1 MSLSLWKDTT
11 FCIHC
16 SPVVGLSGWM
26 YMRFGISGSALPATI
41 HRLQREYDDISS
53 YEWMEWSGVGREGKG
68 SEEGKRGIEIGMLAN
83 RHLFH
88 LNEHHSALRFGVTSW
103 ELALPSCPLPPLKF
117 SSCMHID
124 DRTRS
129 PIVEFVSVV
138 V

>member
-1 MSLSLWKDTT
+1 MTT
-11 FCIHC
+11 SHMN
-16 SPVVGLSGWM
+16 GLSEWG
-26 YMRFGISGSALPATI
+26 SG
-41 HRLQREYDDISS
+41 R
-53 YEWMEWSGVGREGKG
+53 
-68 SEEGKRGIEIGMLAN
+68 IEIGMLAN

-103 ELALPSCPLPPLKF
+103 ELALPVHPPSPPVRFPPLKF

-124 DRTRS
+124 DRTHS